1 MLLWARHA
9 ACCNLLFLISPLA
22 DRYQADTRHRPRR
35 PARLGRRDRRRVART
50 LAIESDGL
58 ITTSSPST
66 GKVTNRWKREQIVEV
81 VKDGETDIVLKVNP
95 GSPSTSSAFC
105 GVFGIGHQRKEVH
118 FTVAPDQREEVVT
131 RLGALMERAA

>member
-1 MLLWARHA
+1 M
-9 ACCNLLFLISPLA
+9 FLISPLA

-95 GSPSTSSAFC
+95 GSPSGALC
-105 GVFGIGHQRKEVH
+105 GLFGRQSKEVH
-118 FTVAPDQREEVVT
+118 FTLNEGQREEVVT
-131 RLGALMERAA
+131 RLGALMEGAA